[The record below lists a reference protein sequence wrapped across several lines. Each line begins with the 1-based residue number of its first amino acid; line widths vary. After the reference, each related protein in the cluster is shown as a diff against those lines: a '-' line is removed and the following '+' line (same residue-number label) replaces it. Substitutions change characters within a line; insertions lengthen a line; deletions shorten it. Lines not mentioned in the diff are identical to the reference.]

1 MHTSACVQ
9 RHVALVHAEPV
20 LRLCHRNA
28 DAGQVARSEGA
39 LREVEAEVNARGWGG
54 RIYALPCDCSD
65 GHAVEG
71 LVEAVRTISGGLD
84 AVPDV
89 VALCA

>member
-1 MHTSACVQ
+1 M
-9 RHVALVHAEPV
+9 
-20 LRLCHRNA
+20 
-28 DAGQVARSEGA
+28 
-39 LREVEAEVNARGWGG
+39 NARGWGG

-71 LVEAVRTISGGLD
+71 LVEAVRTISGGRD

-89 VALCA
+89 VVLCA

>member
-1 MHTSACVQ
+1 MQAGPALRA
-9 RHVALVHAEPV
+9 RHRH
-20 LRLCHRNA
+20 A
-28 DAGQVARSEGA
+28 DAEQVARREGA

-71 LVEAVRTISGGLD
+71 LVDAVRTIAGGRD

>member
-1 MHTSACVQ
+1 MCERVRPEA
-9 RHVALVHAEPV
+9 RAALVHAESV
-20 LRLCHRNA
+20 LRPRRRHA
-28 DAGQVARSEGA
+28 GAGQVARREGA
-39 LREVEAEVNARGWGG
+39 LREVEVEVNARGWGG

-71 LVEAVRTISGGLD
+71 LVEAVRTISGGRD

-89 VALCA
+89 VVLCA